1 MKKKFRLFT
10 GPVKPTAKDT
20 FFAYMYLMPALVIL
34 GVFSMFPIARSFIT
48 GFWTDYNFFQ
58 REVHAMGF
66 DNFSYVL
73 NDRLFHLA
81 LRNTFTFVIGVVPLS
96 IVISLFIALLLNK
109 GVKGVTFFR
118 SVYFLPFVTSTI
130 AIASVWN
137 WIYHTNHGVLNW
149 FLGLFG
155 AEPRMWLTHP
165 NYAMTAL
172 IIMSIWSSLGFNI
185 VIFLAGLQN
194 VNKQLYLAAKVDGA
208 SSWHQFL
215 TVTLPMLSPSLF
227 FVSIISVIGSFRVFA
242 TVFALFP
249 GNRPGIANSAM
260 TVVFYI
266 YDQFWGNSRFGIAS
280 AAALILFFIIFIF
293 TMLQMYIGKKLVH
306 YN

>member
-1 MKKKFRLFT
+1 
-10 GPVKPTAKDT
+10 
-20 FFAYMYLMPALVIL
+20 
-34 GVFSMFPIARSFIT
+34 
-48 GFWTDYNFFQ
+48 
-58 REVHAMGF
+58 
-66 DNFSYVL
+66 
-73 NDRLFHLA
+73 
-81 LRNTFTFVIGVVPLS
+81 
-96 IVISLFIALLLNK
+96 
-109 GVKGVTFFR
+109 
-118 SVYFLPFVTSTI
+118 
-130 AIASVWN
+130 
-137 WIYHTNHGVLNW
+137 
-149 FLGLFG
+149 
-155 AEPRMWLTHP
+155 
-165 NYAMTAL
+165 
-172 IIMSIWSSLGFNI
+172 MSIWSSLGFNI